1 MREFE
6 DRNGRRWDASVREE
20 KGTDY
25 KGRFYLVMRPLD
37 GDDEVALVDIRW
49 NSERSAARTL
59 ETMSEVELRRRLRQ
73 ATGRSAS
80 PLPR

>member
-6 DRNGRRWDASVREE
+6 DRNGHRWTASVRQE

-25 KGRFYLVMRPLD
+25 KGRYYLVMRPRD
-37 GDDEVALVDIRW
+37 GEGEVALVDIRW
-49 NSERSAARTL
+49 NSERAARRTL
-59 ETMSEVELRRRLRQ
+59 ETMSVVELRRRLRQ
-73 ATGRSAS
+73 ATGRSAD

>member
-6 DRNGRRWDASVREE
+6 DRNGHRWTVSVRQE

-25 KGRFYLVMRPLD
+25 KGRYYLVMRPRD
-37 GDDEVALVDIRW
+37 GEGEVALVDIRW
-49 NSERSAARTL
+49 NSERAARRTL
-59 ETMSEVELRRRLRQ
+59 ETMSVVELRRRLRQ
-73 ATGRSAS
+73 ATGRSAD